1 VTFALSKLIG
11 DARLRVLLG
20 YHRCFALSA
29 CGFAVTA
36 IPFTFIAGKPDLR
49 YGMILV
55 KSEANCVQLIEAAFP
70 PPQQP
75 TLSGRVAQLAEQL
88 TLNQ

>member
-1 VTFALSKLIG
+1 MFCCG
-11 DARLRVLLG
+11 GLR
-20 YHRCFALSA
+20 R
-29 CGFAVTA
+29 FAVIHPPYPPPSSRA
-36 IPFTFIAGKPDLR
+36 KPNLR
-49 YGMILV
+49 YGMRLV
-55 KSEANCVQLIEAAFP
+55 KSEANCVQLNEAASP